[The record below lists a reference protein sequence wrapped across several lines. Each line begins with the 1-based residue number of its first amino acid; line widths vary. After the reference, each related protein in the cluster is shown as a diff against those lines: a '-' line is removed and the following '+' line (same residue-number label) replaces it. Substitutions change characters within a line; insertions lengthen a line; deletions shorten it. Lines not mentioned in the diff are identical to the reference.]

1 LLKQLEELGLLA
13 KCDTDLFELYCV
25 TYGKYRTALEDVNA
39 NGLTIV
45 GVKGNV
51 MRNPAAI
58 ELHQSMEKLAKLMPE
73 LGLTPSARARLIAD
87 QAEDVDPFLE
97 FLEASKN

>member
-1 LLKQLEELGLLA
+1 
-13 KCDTDLFELYCV
+13 V